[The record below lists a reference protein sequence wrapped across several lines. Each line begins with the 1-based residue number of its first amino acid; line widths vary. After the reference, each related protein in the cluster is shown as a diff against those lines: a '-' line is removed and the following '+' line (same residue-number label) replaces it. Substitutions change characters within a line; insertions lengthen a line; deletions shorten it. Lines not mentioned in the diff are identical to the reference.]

1 MASVSWPGH
10 LRNHPRL
17 WSEDDGKVVL
27 AALEERYNAIIAENA
42 VQDVLSLQLEGG
54 DEDVIKG
61 YEGGKKLILVNH
73 YERDANLRKEA
84 IRIHGTTCKACGFN
98 FAKVYGPR
106 RWVYRSTPSA
116 TCKYISRENP
126 C

>member
-61 YEGGKKLILVNH
+61 YEGGKKHILVNH
-73 YERDANLRKEA
+73 YSDWGNTASFLQSLPLPLFLSQLTATMVRA
-84 IRIHGTTCKACGFN
+84 IT
-98 FAKVYGPR
+98 
-106 RWVYRSTPSA
+106 SA
-116 TCKYISRENP
+116 
-126 C
+126 